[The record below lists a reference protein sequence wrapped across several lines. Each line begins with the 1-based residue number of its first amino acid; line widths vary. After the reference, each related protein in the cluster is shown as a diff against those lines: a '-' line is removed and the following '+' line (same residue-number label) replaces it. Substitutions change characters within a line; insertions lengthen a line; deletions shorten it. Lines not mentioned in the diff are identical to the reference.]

1 MKSKAA
7 AIWMVLSLVLGVALV
22 VQWSDSKKQQLKLE
36 KLQMQVEKGASASNA
51 EARAKELEKE
61 RLKLIGELRAAE
73 FELNSTRMAA
83 AVAAQNTN
91 APAGAKAAAGA
102 TPATKGEG
110 AGAMG
115 KMLGNMLKDP
125 EMRKAMEQQQRLG
138 MEMLY
143 GSLVKQLQLTPEQE
157 KKFKDMLLAQ
167 QMENMEQAGAM

>member
-73 FELNSTRMAA
+73 FELNST
-83 AVAAQNTN
+83 
-91 APAGAKAAAGA
+91 
-102 TPATKGEG
+102 
-110 AGAMG
+110 
-115 KMLGNMLKDP
+115 LS
-125 EMRKAMEQQQRLG
+125 
-138 MEMLY
+138 
-143 GSLVKQLQLTPEQE
+143 SLRI
-157 KKFKDMLLAQ
+157 
-167 QMENMEQAGAM
+167 G